1 MLRITRFI
9 SKKRIADLVQLP
21 NVLKI
26 EIHRAIN
33 HLKNPNIA
41 KVDIFLVIHSEDCKA
56 VFSPNFDTGYQKSLL
71 LRMEKYGQKH
81 NINDM
86 LVSAQKA
93 RQMGF
98 LTESMCTDVKIQN
111 KYLRLIKTY
120 SQSFFDIWNY
130 EKPSFEV

>member
-21 NVLKI
+21 NVLKV
-26 EIHRAIN
+26 EIHRTKN
-33 HLKNPNIA
+33 HLKNQNIA
-41 KVDIFLVIHSEDCKA
+41 KVDIFLLIHSEDYKA
-56 VFSPNFDTGYQKSLL
+56 VFSPNFDFGYQKSLL

-86 LVSAQKA
+86 LVSVQKA

-98 LTESMCTDVKIQN
+98 LTESMCTDVKIRN

>member
-26 EIHRAIN
+26 EIHRAKN
-33 HLKNPNIA
+33 HLKNQDIA
-41 KVDIFLVIHSEDCKA
+41 KVDIFLVIHREDCKA
-56 VFSPNFDTGYQKSLL
+56 VLSPNFDTVYQKSLL
-71 LRMEKYGQKH
+71 RCMEKYGQKH

-86 LVSAQKA
+86 LVSVQKA

-98 LTESMCTDVKIQN
+98 LTESMCTDVKIQK